1 MSQPCRLEY
10 RGFHQLEL
18 VRQGGEE
25 IRIGGRRRVLQEP
38 PPNVA
43 SRPPVD
49 TVQYVYARWDEK
61 RERVKLVASTT
72 GHETLDGEEVMRG
85 EPAALLVGMGRP
97 YESRPRHYHW
107 ADRPEHRTLILS
119 RHNRKRVE
127 WRQRLRADAAVS
139 PGEWREISPDM
150 SVSFLVWGEEAAG
163 LEIEGRVRSE
173 GAASPLLLGVGLDG
187 APPESADVE
196 IAPGSRPAQ
205 DFNLKYERRFSRD
218 EEGFHT
224 LSLYGKTEDDASW
237 VVPGGATLRYSTLG

>member
-1 MSQPCRLEY
+1 MTQPCRLEY

-18 VRQGGEE
+18 VRHGGAE
-25 IRIGGRRRVLQEP
+25 IRIGGRLRALQEP

-49 TVQYVYARWDEK
+49 TVQYVYATWDER

-85 EPAALLVGMGRP
+85 DPAALLVGMGRP
-97 YESRPRHYHW
+97 FESRPKHYHW

-127 WRQRLRADAAVS
+127 WRQRLRTDAAVS
-139 PGEWREISPDM
+139 EDEWREASPDM
-150 SVSFLVWGEEAAG
+150 SVSFLIWGEEAAH
-163 LEIEGRVRSE
+163 LTIEGRVRSE

-187 APPESADVE
+187 APPESAEVE
-196 IAPGSRPAQ
+196 ITPHEAAQ
-205 DFNLKYERRFSRD
+205 AFRLDFERRFPRD
-218 EEGFHT
+218 EEGFHS
-224 LSLYGKTEDDASW
+224 LSLFGKTEGASW
-237 VVPGGATLRYSTLG
+237 TVLQGAALRYSTTG

>member
-1 MSQPCRLEY
+1 MAQPCRLEY

-18 VRQGGEE
+18 VRHGGEE
-25 IRIGGRRRVLQEP
+25 IRIGGQPRVLQEP

-49 TVQYVYARWDEK
+49 TVQYVYATWDEK
-61 RERVKLVASTT
+61 RERVKLLASTT

-85 EPAALLVGMGRP
+85 APEALLVGMGRP

-119 RHNRKRVE
+119 HYNRMPVE
-127 WRQRLRADAAVS
+127 WRQRLRADAVVA
-139 PGEWREISPDM
+139 PGGWREISQDL

-173 GAASPLLLGVGLDG
+173 GAASPLFLGVGLDG

-196 IAPGSRPAQ
+196 LTPREAAQ
-205 DFNLKYERRFSRD
+205 AFSLQIERRFARD

-224 LSLYGKTEDDASW
+224 LSLHGKTEDAPW
-237 VVPGGATLRYSTLG
+237 TALQGATLRYSTTG

>member
-1 MSQPCRLEY
+1 MFQPCRLEY

-18 VRQGGEE
+18 VRHGGEE
-25 IRIGGRRRVLQEP
+25 IRIGGRQRVLQEP

-49 TVQYVYARWDEK
+49 TVQYVYATWDEK

-85 EPAALLVGMGRP
+85 EPSALLVGMGRP

-119 RHNRKRVE
+119 HYNRMPVE
-127 WRQRLRADAAVS
+127 WRQRLRADAVVA
-139 PGEWREISPDM
+139 PGGWRETSPDL
-150 SVSFLVWGEEAAG
+150 SVAFLVWGEEAAH

-173 GAASPLLLGVGLDG
+173 VAASPLLLGVGLDG

-205 DFNLKYERRFSRD
+205 AFSFKFKRKFSRD

-224 LSLYGKTEDDASW
+224 LSLYGKTDDASW
-237 VVPGGATLRYSTLG
+237 VVLGSATLRYSTSG

>member
-1 MSQPCRLEY
+1 MAQPCRLEY

-18 VRQGGEE
+18 VRHGGEE
-25 IRIGGRRRVLQEP
+25 IRIGGQPRTLQEP

-139 PGEWREISPDM
+139 PGGWREISPDM
-150 SVSFLVWGEEAAG
+150 SVSFLVWGEEEAG
-163 LEIEGRVRSE
+163 LEIEGRVRNE

-187 APPESADVE
+187 APPESVDLE
-196 IAPGSRPAQ
+196 FAPHEAAQ
-205 DFNLKYERRFSRD
+205 AFNLKYERRFCRD

>member
-1 MSQPCRLEY
+1 MTQPCRLEY

-18 VRQGGEE
+18 VRHGGAE
-25 IRIGGRRRVLQEP
+25 IRIGGRLRVLQEP

-49 TVQYVYARWDEK
+49 TVQYVYATWDER
-61 RERVKLVASTT
+61 RERVKLTASTR

-85 EPAALLVGMGRP
+85 DPAALLVGMGRP
-97 YESRPRHYHW
+97 FENRPKHYHW

-119 RHNRKRVE
+119 RHNRKRIE
-127 WRQRLRADAAVS
+127 WRQRLRADAAV
-139 PGEWREISPDM
+139 PGSGWSEVSPDM
-150 SVSFLVWGEEAAG
+150 SVSFLVWGEEAAH

-173 GAASPLLLGVGLDG
+173 GAESPLLLGLGLDG

-196 IAPGSRPAQ
+196 ISPREASQA
-205 DFNLKYERRFSRD
+205 FNLQVERRFPRD

-224 LSLYGKTEDDASW
+224 LSLFGKTEDASW
-237 VVPGGATLRYSTLG
+237 TLLQGAALRYSTSG

>member
-18 VRQGGEE
+18 VRHGGEE
-25 IRIGGRRRVLQEP
+25 IRIGGGTRTLQEP

-49 TVQYVYARWDEK
+49 TVQYVYARWDER

-85 EPAALLVGMGRP
+85 DPAALLVGMGRP
-97 YESRPRHYHW
+97 FENRPRHYHW

-119 RHNRKRVE
+119 RHNRKRIE
-127 WRQRLRADAAVS
+127 WRRRLRADAAVPAGGWS
-139 PGEWREISPDM
+139 EVSPDLA
-150 SVSFLVWGEEAAG
+150 VSFLVWGEEAAH
-163 LEIEGRVRSE
+163 LEIEGRARGE
-173 GAASPLLLGVGLDG
+173 GAASPLLLGLGLDG
-187 APPESADVE
+187 APPESAEVE
-196 IAPGSRPAQ
+196 ITPRDAAQ
-205 DFNLKYERRFSRD
+205 AFSLDIERRFSRD

-224 LSLYGKTEDDASW
+224 LSLFGMTENASW
-237 VVPGGATLRYSTLG
+237 TVLQGAALRYSTTG

>member
-1 MSQPCRLEY
+1 MTQPCRLEY

-18 VRQGGEE
+18 VRHGGAE
-25 IRIGGRRRVLQEP
+25 IRIGGRLRVLQEP

-49 TVQYVYARWDEK
+49 TVQYVYATWDE
-61 RERVKLVASTT
+61 RRGRVKLIASTT

-85 EPAALLVGMGRP
+85 EPSALLVGMGRP
-97 YESRPRHYHW
+97 FENRPRHYHW

-127 WRQRLRADAAVS
+127 WRRRLRMDAAVS
-139 PGEWREISPDM
+139 PGEWREISPDLA
-150 SVSFLVWGEEAAG
+150 VSFLIWGEEAAH

-173 GAASPLLLGVGLDG
+173 GAESPLLLGLGLDG
-187 APPESADVE
+187 APPESADAE
-196 IAPGSRPAQ
+196 LMPHEAAQ
-205 DFNLKYERRFSRD
+205 AFRFDIERRFSRD

-224 LSLYGKTEDDASW
+224 LSLFGKTEDASW
-237 VVPGGATLRYSTLG
+237 AVLQGAALQYSTQG

>member
-1 MSQPCRLEY
+1 MAQPCRLEY

-18 VRQGGEE
+18 VRHGGEE

-72 GHETLDGEEVMRG
+72 GHETLDDEEVMRG
-85 EPAALLVGMGRP
+85 DPEALLVGMGRP
-97 YESRPRHYHW
+97 YENRPRHYHW

-119 RHNRKRVE
+119 RHNRKRIE
-127 WRQRLRADAAVS
+127 WRQRLRSDAAVA
-139 PGEWREISPDM
+139 PGEWREVSPDL
-150 SVSFLVWGEEAAG
+150 SVAFLVWGEEAAR
-163 LEIEGRVRSE
+163 LEIEGRVRCKN
-173 GAASPLLLGVGLDG
+173 AASPLLLGVGLDG

-196 IAPGSRPAQ
+196 LTPSEAAQ
-205 DFNLKYERRFSRD
+205 AFKFDFERRFARD

-224 LSLYGKTEDDASW
+224 LSLHGKTEGASW
-237 VVPGGATLRYSTLG
+237 TALQGATLRYSTSG

>member
-1 MSQPCRLEY
+1 MAQPCRLEY

-18 VRQGGEE
+18 VRHGGEE
-25 IRIGGRRRVLQEP
+25 IHIGGQPRVLQEP

-43 SRPPVD
+43 SRPPID

-97 YESRPRHYHW
+97 YESRPKHYHW

-127 WRQRLRADAAVS
+127 WRQRLRADAAVP

-150 SVSFLVWGEEAAG
+150 SVSFLVWGEEEAG
-163 LEIEGRVRSE
+163 LEIEGRVRNE

-196 IAPGSRPAQ
+196 ITPKEASQ
-205 DFNLKYERRFSRD
+205 DFRLDIERRFARD

-224 LSLYGKTEDDASW
+224 LSLYGKTEGASW
-237 VVPGGATLRYSTLG
+237 TALQGATLCYSTLG

>member
-1 MSQPCRLEY
+1 MGQPCRLEY

-18 VRQGGEE
+18 VRHGGEE
-25 IRIGGRRRVLQEP
+25 IRIGGWPRVLQEP

-43 SRPPVD
+43 SRPPID
-49 TVQYVYARWDEK
+49 TVQYVYATWDEK

-85 EPAALLVGMGRP
+85 EPSALLVGMGRP

-127 WRQRLRADAAVS
+127 WRQRLRSDVAVA
-139 PGEWREISPDM
+139 PGEWHETSPDL
-150 SVSFLVWGEEAAG
+150 SVAFLVWGEEAAG
-163 LEIEGRVRSE
+163 LEIEGRVRSA
-173 GAASPLLLGVGLDG
+173 GATSPLLLGIGLDG

-196 IAPGSRPAQ
+196 ITPKEASQ
-205 DFNLKYERRFSRD
+205 DFRLDIKRRFARD

-224 LSLYGKTEDDASW
+224 LSLYGKTEGASW
-237 VVPGGATLRYSTLG
+237 TALQGATLRYSTLG

>member
-1 MSQPCRLEY
+1 MAQPCRLEY

-18 VRQGGEE
+18 VRHGGEE
-25 IRIGGRRRVLQEP
+25 IRIGGQPRVLQEP

-49 TVQYVYARWDEK
+49 TVQYVYATWDEK

-72 GHETLDGEEVMRG
+72 GHETLDDEEVMRG

-97 YESRPRHYHW
+97 YENRPRHYHW

-119 RHNRKRVE
+119 HYNRQRIE
-127 WRQRLRADAAVS
+127 WRQRLRADAVVS
-139 PGEWREISPDM
+139 GGGWREVSPDM
-150 SVSFLVWGEEAAG
+150 SVSFLVWGEEAVS

-187 APPESADVE
+187 ATPESSDME
-196 IAPGSRPAQ
+196 IAPGSRSAQ

-224 LSLYGKTEDDASW
+224 LSLYGKTEDTSW
-237 VVPGGATLRYSTLG
+237 VVPGGATLLYSTPG

>member
-1 MSQPCRLEY
+1 MIQPCRLEY

-18 VRQGGEE
+18 VRHGDGE
-25 IRIGGRRRVLQEP
+25 IRIGGRLRVLQEP

-49 TVQYVYARWDEK
+49 TVQYVYATWDAG

-85 EPAALLVGMGRP
+85 DPAALLVGMGRP

-127 WRQRLRADAAVS
+127 WRRRLRADAAVS
-139 PGEWREISPDM
+139 EGEWREVSPDM
-150 SVSFLVWGEEAAG
+150 SVSFLVWGEEAVH
-163 LEIEGRVRSE
+163 LEVEGNVRS
-173 GAASPLLLGVGLDG
+173 GAASPLLLGVGMDG
-187 APPESADVE
+187 APPEPTGVE
-196 IAPGSRPAQ
+196 LTPHEAAQ
-205 DFNLKYERRFSRD
+205 AFHIKFERRFSRD

-224 LSLYGKTEDDASW
+224 LSLFGKTEDASW
-237 VVPGGATLRYSTLG
+237 TLLGGAALRYSTTG